1 MAAESKR
8 VIVAAV
14 VGNLA
19 IAVTKFVAAAISG
32 SSALL
37 SEAIHSSVDTGDA
50 LLLLLGMRLSRR
62 GPDHKHPFGHGL
74 DLYFWSFVVAIMIF
88 GVGGGVSIYEGI
100 LHIIDARPMRSA
112 TTVYVV
118 LAISFVFEGITW
130 LVARRGFNRARGR
143 RGVWETIRTTKDPSI
158 FTVVFEDTAALLG
171 IVVAA
176 IGIGL
181 GQALGVPELD
191 GVASIVIGCILSTV
205 AVLLA
210 IETRSLL
217 LGESAD
223 PGLVRSVHQIV
234 HQDPTIDDACAA
246 LTMHFG
252 PDDILLNLEVTVDS
266 TAANDPHLAHALRRL
281 EHAIQERHPRI
292 KHVFF
297 RLRPAAQR

>member
-8 VIVAAV
+8 VIIAAV
-14 VGNLA
+14 AGNLA
-19 IAVTKFVAAAISG
+19 IAITKFVAAAVSG

-37 SEAIHSSVDTGDA
+37 SEAIHSSVDTGDS
-50 LLLLLGMRLSRR
+50 LLLLLGMRLSKR
-62 GPDHKHPFGHGL
+62 GPDAKHPFGHGL

-100 LHIIDARPMRSA
+100 LHILDAKPMRSH

-118 LAISFVFEGITW
+118 LAISFVFEGATW
-130 LVARRGFNRARGR
+130 LVARRGFNKARGR

-171 IVVAA
+171 IAVAA
-176 IGIGL
+176 LGIGL
-181 GQALGVPELD
+181 GEVLGIPELD
-191 GVASIVIGCILSTV
+191 GAASIVIGCILSTV

-223 PGLVRSVHQIV
+223 PKLVRSVHEIV
-234 HQDPTIDDACAA
+234 HNDPTIEDARAA

-252 PDDILLNLEVTVDS
+252 PEDILLNLEVSVDGE
-266 TAANDPHLAHALRRL
+266 AASDPHLAHALRRL
-281 EHAIQERHPRI
+281 EREIQQRHPRI

-297 RLRPAAQR
+297 RLRPAGQR